1 MFVYYINMPKSKQEE
16 IVEVVDDVDE
26 VVDNEPVELVI
37 PEKPVKPK
45 RVMTPEALEKL
56 AKARVKAFEVKSAN
70 KAIRLKNAG
79 ILEEQVKS
87 ENLVKQKAKATK
99 KVASRPTVVEP
110 VEVEKVEE
118 EPEPEEEPVRKT
130 KKKPKKKPVVIIE
143 SSSSDEEQDN
153 VIYIKRRSSKK
164 KAAPAE
170 APPTREQSPP
180 PVVRQEVSVFDKQM
194 QLQRSAL
201 GMF

>member
-16 IVEVVDDVDE
+16 VVDEVED
-26 VVDNEPVELVI
+26 VVDNEPIELVI

-70 KAIRLKNAG
+70 KAIRLKNAE
-79 ILEEQVKS
+79 ILEEEVKAES
-87 ENLVKQKAKATK
+87 LVKQKAKATK
-99 KVASRPTVVEP
+99 KVASRPTVVEH
-110 VEVEKVEE
+110 VEPAPEE
-118 EPEPEEEPVRKT
+118 EPEPEPEPVKKT

-143 SSSSDEEQDN
+143 SDGSSSDEEQDN

-164 KAAPAE
+164 KPATEAPP
-170 APPTREQSPP
+170 PPTREQSPP
-180 PVVRQEVSVFDKQM
+180 PVIGQEVSQFDKQM